1 MTRVDHRPQSTIA
14 TDVVVA
20 GGGAAGVAAA
30 VTAAR
35 QGLSVT
41 LVERYGFCGG
51 GAVAG
56 MSGTVC
62 GLYAAS
68 ADPAAPPEQV
78 VYGFADEFVRLLA
91 SRGGLTPPVRY
102 GKTWTRVHDP
112 LVWREAADA
121 LLRDVGVR
129 VLFHSTVTGVLL
141 DGDRA
146 AGLVAYT
153 KQGELAVRARITID
167 ASGDADLVAMAGW
180 PTFVGDDGRL
190 QNPTMIFR
198 LGGVDTA
205 RFLAAYG
212 GDTIMPEPVSEL
224 LRRHHGAGYDLPRA
238 KIWLFTTTRPG
249 ELLCNCTRV
258 IGADGRELNTLLA
271 ADFTDAEIEGR
282 RQVREYAR
290 FFRDHLAGCEA
301 CFVNDTGVQVGVR
314 QTRQVRGVSLLRN
327 DDVVRGAKF
336 ADGIARSPWPI
347 ELHAGAR
354 PRVEWLLDDCYEVPY
369 GCFVPQHGDG
379 LLIAGRCLSAQHEAV
394 ASARVTAQCFSYGHA
409 IGHAAAMCI
418 DAGCEPRMLRGE
430 DVRRRV
436 DRDGARLG
444 ASAGLAY
451 AAAMVP
457 AGPDGGD
464 CHAAADSP

>member
-1 MTRVDHRPQSTIA
+1 MDRRPGFSID

-35 QGLSVT
+35 QGLRAV

-68 ADPAAPPEQV
+68 ENSTKPEQIV
-78 VYGFADEFVRLLA
+78 FGFADEFVRLLE
-91 SRGGLTPPVRY
+91 SRGGLGAPVRY

-112 LVWREAADA
+112 LVWREAADH
-121 LLRDVGVR
+121 LLREAGVQ
-129 VLFHSTVTGVLL
+129 VLFHATVTGALL
-141 DGDRA
+141 EGDRVQ
-146 AGLVAYT
+146 GLSVFT
-153 KQGELAVRARITID
+153 KQGICSIKSRITID
-167 ASGDADLVAMAGW
+167 ASGDADVLAMAGL
-180 PTFVGDDGRL
+180 PTFVGDDGRV

-198 LGGVDTA
+198 LGGVDTG
-205 RFLAAYG
+205 RFVRAYG
-212 GDTIMPEPVSEL
+212 ADTIMPEQVSEL
-224 LRRHHGAGYDLPRA
+224 LRRHHGKGYYLPRA

-258 IGADGRELNTLLA
+258 VGADGRELNTLVA
-271 ADFTDAEIEGR
+271 RDFTDAETEGR

-290 FFRDHLAGCEA
+290 FFREHLEGCERSW
-301 CFVNDTGVQVGVR
+301 VNDTGVQVGVR
-314 QTRQVRGVSLLRN
+314 QTRQGRGTALLKN
-327 DDVVRGAKF
+327 DDVVKGTKF

-347 ELHAGAR
+347 ELHAGAK
-354 PRVEWLLDDCYEVPY
+354 PRVEWLLDDYYEVPY
-369 GCFVPQHGDG
+369 GCFVPQRGEG
-379 LLIAGRCLSAQHEAV
+379 LLFAGRCLSAQHEAV

-418 DAGCEPRMLRGE
+418 AAGCEPRELPGA
-430 DVRRRV
+430 DVRARV
-436 DRDGARLG
+436 NE
-444 ASAGLAY
+444 SEKES
-451 AAAMVP
+451 VP
-457 AGPDGGD
+457 
-464 CHAAADSP
+464 